1 MKKHFIPLRYFLGGM
16 LALLFMTH
24 PAQAQKK
31 VVPVSQSGITGIQL
45 PAGSKKD
52 SRLLTELAGKG
63 ILQME
68 AKKSGSS
75 VNNIEVLYLPAGFT
89 ADSLNQACSTSG
101 WSLTVS
107 ANDKE
112 YAWLQ
117 KDGHSVLAYFSQKQ
131 NQAELYFGE
140 TNGSGQ
146 QQTVSNDAGAQNQNA
161 QQPVNTDQQV
171 QNQNTPQQT
180 AEQPQQQPEQKPVLQ
195 DVSQPAV
202 SDGYA
207 FSTTNFDNG
216 WTSKIYDDYVQVT
229 KGNIKV
235 LLGYRERFNESEY
248 SGTGKEKGIA
258 YWNSFVGKYFNLG
271 EAMIRPR
278 TTFSDYS
285 RDYVEGWATD
295 KQTGEKRF
303 VAMMLNVFAYT
314 GVLSVVVASAPD
326 DQQLKQAFPKAD
338 FEFNN
343 DLLPMYGY
351 NKFAV
356 GPNDLTGKWSTNGG
370 STMNWYSTTTGQNV
384 GATGAVTA
392 DWFEFKNGGTYN
404 SQHSGATGW
413 VGSMN
418 TYQQKYKGTYTVTD
432 WNVTIDHR
440 WDDKTKV
447 CDAWFEIVKGG
458 RILHLN
464 EGSLTYKLMKE

>member
-1 MKKHFIPLRYFLGGM
+1 MKKILFHIA
-16 LALLFMTH
+16 ALLCVFS
-24 PAQAQKK
+24 ASAQKK
-31 VVPVSQSGITGIQL
+31 VTPVTQSSITAITL
-45 PAGSKKD
+45 PAGAKKD
-52 SRLLTELAGKG
+52 SRMLTELGGKG
-63 ILQME
+63 LLQME
-68 AKKSGSS
+68 AKKTGGT

-89 ADSLNQACSTSG
+89 IDSLNQACSASG
-101 WSLTVS
+101 WSVS
-107 ANDKE
+107 PSATDKE
-112 YAWLQ
+112 YLWLQ
-117 KDGHSVLAYFSQKQ
+117 KDGHSVLAYFSQKE
-131 NQAELYFGE
+131 NPAELYFGE
-140 TNGSGQ
+140 TTGGAP
-146 QQTVSNDAGAQNQNA
+146 QQTVSNDAGAQNQNTQQQTPEQT
-161 QQPVNTDQQV
+161 QQPD
-171 QNQNTPQQT
+171 
-180 AEQPQQQPEQKPVLQ
+180 QKPALQ
-195 DVSQPAV
+195 DAGQPAV
-202 SDGYA
+202 NDGYA
-207 FSTTNFDNG
+207 FNTTNFDNG

-258 YWNSFVGKYFNLG
+258 YWNSFVGKYFNTG
-271 EAMIRPR
+271 EAMIRQR

-384 GATGAVTA
+384 GATGAVTG
-392 DWFEFKNGGTYN
+392 DWFEFNKGGTYK
-404 SQHSGATGW
+404 SEHSGATGW

-432 WNVTIDHR
+432 WTVTIDHR

-447 CDAWFEIVKGG
+447 CEAWFEIVKGG

>member
-1 MKKHFIPLRYFLGGM
+1 MKKV
-16 LALLFMTH
+16 LFH
-24 PAQAQKK
+24 IAGILCVFSAPAQKK
-31 VVPVSQSGITGIQL
+31 VTPVTQSSITAITL
-45 PAGSKKD
+45 PAGAKKD
-52 SRLLTELAGKG
+52 SRMLTELGGKG
-63 ILQME
+63 LLQME
-68 AKKSGSS
+68 AKKTGST
-75 VNNIEVLYLPAGFT
+75 VNNIEVLYLPASFNT
-89 ADSLNQACSTSG
+89 DSLNQACSTSG
-101 WSLTVS
+101 WSVTPSVT
-107 ANDKE
+107 DKE
-112 YAWLQ
+112 YLWLQ

-140 TNGSGQ
+140 TNGGAP
-146 QQTVSNDAGAQNQNA
+146 QQTVNNNADAQNQNA
-161 QQPVNTDQQV
+161 QQTVNTDQQV
-171 QNQNTPQQT
+171 QNQNTQQQT
-180 AEQPQQQPEQKPVLQ
+180 TEQPQQQTEQKPALQ
-195 DVSQPAV
+195 DASQPATAQ
-202 SDGYA
+202 DGYA

-235 LLGYRERFNESEY
+235 LLSYREKFNESEY
-248 SGTGKEKGIA
+248 SGTGKEKGIT
-258 YWNSFVGKYFNLG
+258 YWNSYVGKYFNLG

-303 VAMMLNVFAYT
+303 VAMMINIFPYT
-314 GVLSVVVASAPD
+314 GVLSVVIASAPD

-338 FEFNN
+338 REFDN

-356 GPNDLTGKWSTNGG
+356 GPNDLVGKWSSNGG

-384 GATGAVTA
+384 GATGAVTG

-418 TYQQKYKGTYTVTD
+418 TYQQKYKGTYTVTN
-432 WNVTIDHR
+432 WSVTIDHR
-440 WDDKTKV
+440 WDNKTQV
-447 CDAWFEIVKGG
+447 CEAWFEIIKGG